1 MKNTSRRL
9 LATALIG
16 ALAAVVKNAAMPTSE
31 IVSVTGLTLVPNATA
46 PVAPRSARVAAA
58 MTPHI
63 ANCQDATTGVAPH
76 FRVCLYVNAVEK
88 TWPAGNVNAIAV
100 LA

>member
-1 MKNTSRRL
+1 MYRNARNS
-9 LATALIG
+9 
-16 ALAAVVKNAAMPTSE
+16 AAMPTSE
-31 IVSVTGLTLVPNATA
+31 IVSVTGLTLVPNAAA
-46 PVAPRSARVAAA
+46 PVAPSSARVAAA

-88 TWPAGNVNAIAV
+88 TWPAGNVSAIAV